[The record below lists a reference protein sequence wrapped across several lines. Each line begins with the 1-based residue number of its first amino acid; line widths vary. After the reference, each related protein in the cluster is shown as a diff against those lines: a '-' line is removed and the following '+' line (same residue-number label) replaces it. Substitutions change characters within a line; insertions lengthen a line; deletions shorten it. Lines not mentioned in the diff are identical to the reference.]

1 MWSRRYFFNYK
12 NIERVPD
19 QIVGVYSFWS
29 RNICIYVGKAKGQP
43 LRKRLEQHYMNCHN
57 ENLRL
62 WLASSHKIE
71 FKYNPIKSK
80 DLIDVTERKTIKDFA
95 PLANKIHN

>member
-1 MWSRRYFFNYK
+1 MWSRRYFLNYK

-19 QIVGVYSFWS
+19 SIFGVYSFWS
-29 RNICIYVGKAKGQP
+29 KSICIYVGKAKNQP
-43 LRKRLEQHYMNCHN
+43 IKKRLEQHYMNCHN

-71 FKYNPIKSK
+71 FRYKSMTSI
-80 DLIDVTERKTIKDFA
+80 DLIDVTERKIIKDLA
-95 PLANKIHN
+95 PLTNKTHN